1 LSYAEVEKLYD
12 IYASAKHHGGPK
24 FTNPKLV
31 ASMES
36 RTLKD
41 SYIEHHSAFYD
52 PLKSQL
58 VSGVAAGLT
67 KTNINLAHNTQE
79 MD

>member
-1 LSYAEVEKLYD
+1 
-12 IYASAKHHGGPK
+12 
-24 FTNPKLV
+24 V

-67 KTNINLAHNTQE
+67 KTNINLAHTTQE